1 MYFLHRCPINYL
13 LMSNFALPGMRLL
26 KAILSSL
33 ICGIHGQSNRTT
45 KTNRKLAIDQGFLDL
60 LS

>member
-1 MYFLHRCPINYL
+1 
-13 LMSNFALPGMRLL
+13 MSNFALPGMRLL

-45 KTNRKLAIDQGFLDL
+45 EANSKLTID
-60 LS
+60 